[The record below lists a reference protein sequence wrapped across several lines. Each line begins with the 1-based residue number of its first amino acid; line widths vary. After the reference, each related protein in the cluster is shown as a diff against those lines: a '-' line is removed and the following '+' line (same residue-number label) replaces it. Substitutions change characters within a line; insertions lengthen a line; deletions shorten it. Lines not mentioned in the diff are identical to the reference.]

1 MVLKNMEK
9 NITTKHLKN
18 KAMLHTFN
26 KTKLEYEQV
35 TISKLF
41 KIGTVTL
48 SAAMIFGFS
57 IAPRPT
63 INNLSQE
70 EKLIIIRE
78 NNEFSEQ
85 RLINQIKQLNFKFPH
100 IVLAQAH
107 LESGHFKSM
116 IFKHNN
122 NLFGMKEAKQRSTV
136 SLGTKNNHA
145 YYTTWV
151 ESVMDYALFYST
163 YLYSINTEEEYFQY
177 LKQYYAGDVLY
188 IERLKSII
196 KTNKLKSKF

>member
-1 MVLKNMEK
+1 
-9 NITTKHLKN
+9 
-18 KAMLHTFN
+18 MLHTFN

-35 TISKLF
+35 TISKLL

-78 NNEFSEQ
+78 NNEFNETK
-85 RLINQIKQLNFKFPH
+85 LIKKIKELNFKFPH
-100 IVLAQAH
+100 IVLAQAYI
-107 LESGHFKSM
+107 ETGQFTSM
-116 IFKHNN
+116 IFKQNN
-122 NLFGMKEAKQRSTV
+122 NLFGMKEAKQRASVAT
-136 SLGTKNNHA
+136 GTMHNHA
-145 YYTTWV
+145 HYNTWSD
-151 ESVMDYALFYST
+151 SVVDYALFYST

-177 LKQYYAGDVLY
+177 LKQYAEDPSY
-188 IERLKSII
+188 IERLKEVI